1 MANRMQKEQIQ
12 EFTTKITLSNRT
24 GLTVITYEILFAY
37 LADAKSGLNRE
48 NWEDYKQ
55 AIRKSQKCI
64 DELIG
69 TLDFT
74 YQLSAELYQIYMYG
88 KELLGK
94 AVYKREEAEIS
105 ECENLMKML
114 YDAFVKVAETD
125 RSAPLMRNTEQIYAG
140 YTYGRYD
147 VNVNNSNMNPSRGFF
162 V

>member
-1 MANRMQKEQIQ
+1 MVNRMQKEQIQ

-24 GLTVITYEILFAY
+24 GLTVVTYEILFAY
-37 LADAKSGLNRE
+37 LEDAKSVLKEE

-74 YQLSAELYQIYMYG
+74 YQLSAELYQIYMYA
-88 KELLGK
+88 KELIGK
-94 AVYKREEAEIS
+94 ALYKRKEAELT
-105 ECENLMKML
+105 ECENLMRLL
-114 YDAFVKVAETD
+114 YDAFLKVAETD
-125 RSAPLMRNTEQIYAG
+125 HSAPLMQNTEQIYAG

-147 VNVNNSNMNPSRGFF
+147 VNVNSSNMNPSRGFF
-162 V
+162 A